1 MASMNIR
8 IFKVGQRVQLR
19 GLVMQGT
26 GTIIKIG
33 RARATVQLDTPLRD
47 LRMNKFQE
55 QKTLPTFEYKH
66 LRILDNLVTRIE
78 VHDIP

>member
-1 MASMNIR
+1 MTYR

-26 GTIIKIG
+26 GTITKIG
-33 RARATVQLDTPLRD
+33 RNRATVQMDTPLRD
-47 LRMNKFQE
+47 LRRNDFREKA
-55 QKTLPTFEYKH
+55 LPTFEYKH

-78 VHDIP
+78 AHDIP